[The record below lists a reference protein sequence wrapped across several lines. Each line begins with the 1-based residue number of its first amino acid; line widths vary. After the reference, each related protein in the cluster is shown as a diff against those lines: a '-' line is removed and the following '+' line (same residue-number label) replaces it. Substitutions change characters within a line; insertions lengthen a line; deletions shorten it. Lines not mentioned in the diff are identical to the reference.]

1 MAQSLRLQNPPLPD
15 SFTTRKGTVGELR
28 VQTDLVEK
36 KFDVYLPI
44 VDDHSVD
51 LIVETKAGFKRTQIK
66 TVNHLSTKSSIEV
79 RLQKYSTDSRVDVFA
94 IYYAAK
100 DIIAYV
106 EWAGE
111 KSFNL
116 ALEEASNKQRKGV
129 RWFYQFMNYP
139 FPPLRD

>member
-79 RLQKYSTDSRVDVFA
+79 RLQKYVPNKRVDVFA
-94 IYYAAK
+94 IYYSAK

-111 KSFNL
+111 GSLNL
-116 ALEEASNKQRKGV
+116 ALEEASNKQSIGV